1 MPIACRRAARGNAF
15 ASTFLSQG
23 AVSFV
28 GYTDY
33 VDRSFSKPRG
43 ISTFNHLVAN
53 RTVGTYPANGD
64 YEADADPAA
73 FRAFNSD
80 PNERMRMRCFLV
92 SETNIFI
99 EYTWPVNQRDLDTGT
114 MFDSQ
119 RVGWNCGYSG
129 PFMSWSGDDTSAG
142 GSERVE
148 VNLSAALAAGK
159 LANGTV
165 VNLQAGWYSPAQ
177 GSGLATVTV
186 SLKSKVDNQLYR
198 SQQLSIAPGTQNVCA
213 FTLVGTVLVSLY
225 GPPGNETV
233 SFVAST

>member
-1 MPIACRRAARGNAF
+1 MANAF
-15 ASTFLSQG
+15 LNQG
-23 AVSFV
+23 AVSYV

-33 VDRSFSKPRG
+33 VASSFAEPRG
-43 ISTFNHLVAN
+43 ISTFNHLADN
-53 RTVGTYPANGD
+53 QTVGTYPAIGD
-64 YEADADPAA
+64 VETDSDPAA
-73 FRAFNSD
+73 FRVFNSD
-80 PNERMRMRCFLV
+80 PNARMRMKCFLV

-148 VNLSAALAAGK
+148 VDLAGALAAGK
-159 LANGTV
+159 LTNGTV

-186 SLKSKVDNQLYR
+186 SLKSKVDGQLYR
-198 SQQLSIAPGTQNVCA
+198 SQQLSITPGSQNVCA
-213 FTLVGTVLVSLY
+213 STLVGTVVVSLY